1 MKKRNTYYDEMELLE
16 LRNLRDFYSLI
27 FQMLVSYIRPK
38 GRKNFC
44 NILTWQMTR
53 KSILIDS
60 LLKGASLIK
69 MMGF

>member
-1 MKKRNTYYDEMELLE
+1 MELLE

-27 FQMLVSYIRPK
+27 FQILASYISPK
-38 GRKNFC
+38 VHKNFC

-53 KSILIDS
+53 KSILINS